1 MGIDVWLRKD
11 VPVMESFEQDVTP
24 AAVEVV
30 VSKPPVIAETQSQTK
45 SEPVNPVPDVSSLDW
60 KALQTRVAQCHLCEL
75 HKTRSQTVFGT
86 GSHHADWLI
95 IGEAP
100 DVAEDNQGEAFVG
113 ASGQLLGA
121 MLQALELKR
130 ENVYITN
137 TLKCCA
143 QNRAVTD
150 DEVVSCASYL
160 QRQIQLLQPKV
171 ILVLGATAAQNLLQT
186 NTTLG
191 RLRGR
196 VHHIDISPAPVIVS
210 YHPAYLLSSPLEK
223 RNSWED
229 LLFAKSMLVS
239 GD

>member
-1 MGIDVWLRKD
+1 MGIDVWVRKN
-11 VPVMESFEQDVTP
+11 VPEMESFVQDATP
-24 AAVEVV
+24 AVVEIATSQAVVM
-30 VSKPPVIAETQSQTK
+30 AETEAPLNHPAT
-45 SEPVNPVPDVSSLDW
+45 PDNDVLTLDW
-60 KALQTRVAQCHLCEL
+60 AALQTRVAQCDLCEL
-75 HKTRSQTVFGT
+75 HKTRTQTVFGT

-100 DVAEDNQGEAFVG
+100 DVPEDSQGEAFVG
-113 ASGQLLGA
+113 AGGQLLNA
-121 MLQALELKR
+121 MLRALDLKR
-130 ENVYITN
+130 EDVYITN
-137 TLKCCA
+137 SLKCCS
-143 QNRAVTD
+143 QNRAITES
-150 DEVVSCASYL
+150 EVRCCSSYL
-160 QRQIQLLQPKV
+160 QRQIQLLQPKI
-171 ILVLGATAAQNLLQT
+171 ILILGSTAAQHVLQT

-196 VHHIDISPAPVIVS
+196 VHHFDYSPVPVIVS